1 MATAHLWEVTMSL
14 ALCTLEGQV
23 CPQPE
28 EGVMAY
34 LTKGSS
40 GCSYGLRVCLWEGS
54 LEETRQ

>member
-1 MATAHLWEVTMSL
+1 MSL
-14 ALCTLEGQV
+14 ALCTLGGQV

>member
-1 MATAHLWEVTMSL
+1 VARAHLWGAAVSL
-14 ALCTLEGQV
+14 ALCTPGGQV

-28 EGVMAY
+28 KGVMAY